1 MVYGCLWHLSLKL
14 LGFVNN
20 KQPPLTGVPRRGHN
34 VQGIEA
40 TANGDIIGQSY
51 ENHNLSKIIR
61 FNGSN
66 NLYFAGHK
74 FLAKYT

>member
-1 MVYGCLWHLSLKL
+1 MALIAKITWLC
-14 LGFVNN
+14 
-20 KQPPLTGVPRRGHN
+20 KQQTTTSNRSPTLRRGHN

-51 ENHNLSKIIR
+51 ENHHLSKIIR